1 MLTATFLREQIKTK
15 KDSLDRM
22 IKTVSDAIDYA
33 IEDKKFFIDINN
45 EEITVEIPKNALDI
59 LEDANVLNAFDD
71 YMRNN
76 REIKYIY
83 RYATSDVMGKVVFK
97 EYIPSDEEESKDDD
111 ISF

>member
-15 KDSLDRM
+15 KDNLDRM

-83 RYATSDVMGKVVFK
+83 RYATSDVMGKIVFK
-97 EYIPSDEEESKDDD
+97 EYTPSDEEESKDDD

>member
-15 KDSLDRM
+15 KDNLDRM
-22 IKTVSDAIDYA
+22 IKTVTDAIDYA

-45 EEITVEIPKNALDI
+45 EEVTVEIPKSALDI

-83 RYATSDVMGKVVFK
+83 RYATSDVMGKIVFK

>member
-15 KDSLDRM
+15 KDNLDRM

-83 RYATSDVMGKVVFK
+83 RYATSDVMGKIVFK
-97 EYIPSDEEESKDDD
+97 ECIPSDEEESKDDD

>member
-15 KDSLDRM
+15 KDNLDRM

-71 YMRNN
+71 YMKNN

-83 RYATSDVMGKVVFK
+83 RYNTSDTMGKIVFK
-97 EYIPSDEEESKDDD
+97 EYTPSDEEESKDDD

>member
-1 MLTATFLREQIKTK
+1 MLTATFLKEQIQTK

-22 IKTVSDAIDYA
+22 IKTVTDAIDYA

-45 EEITVEIPKNALDI
+45 EEITVEVPKNVLDI
-59 LEDANVLNAFDD
+59 LEDANILNVFDD

-83 RYATSDVMGKVVFK
+83 RYTTSDTMGKIVFK
-97 EYIPSDEEESKDDD
+97 EYIPMDEEEVKDDD
-111 ISF
+111 MSF

>member
-15 KDSLDRM
+15 KDNLDRM

-83 RYATSDVMGKVVFK
+83 RYATSDIMGKIVFK
-97 EYIPSDEEESKDDD
+97 EYVPSDEEESKDDD

>member
-1 MLTATFLREQIKTK
+1 MLTATFLREQIQTK
-15 KDSLDRM
+15 KDNLDRM
-22 IKTVSDAIDYA
+22 IKTVTDAIDYA

-45 EEITVEIPKNALDI
+45 EEVTVEIPKSALDI

-71 YMRNN
+71 YMKNN

-83 RYATSDVMGKVVFK
+83 RYATSDTKGKIVFK
-97 EYIPSDEEESKDDD
+97 EYVPIDEEGVKDDD

>member
-15 KDSLDRM
+15 KDNLDRM
-22 IKTVSDAIDYA
+22 IKTVTDAIDYA

-45 EEITVEIPKNALDI
+45 EEVTVEIPKNALDI

-83 RYATSDVMGKVVFK
+83 RYNTSDIMGKIVFK
-97 EYIPSDEEESKDDD
+97 EYVPSDEEESKDDD

>member
-15 KDSLDRM
+15 KDNLDRM

-71 YMRNN
+71 YMKNN

-83 RYATSDVMGKVVFK
+83 RYNTSDTMGKIVFK